1 MDLGELETT
10 VKVIVVG
17 NGGVG
22 KSSMTARYCR
32 GVFTS
37 TYKKTIGVDFLEKTI
52 DVGDLET
59 VKLMIWDTAGQ
70 EEFDAL
76 TASYYRGTGACALVF
91 STIDRASFEAV
102 EKWKRK
108 VEEQCGP
115 IAMVM
120 VQNKVRGGERPVF
133 ASTPALSISPS
144 PFFWT
149 RPWPTPPPPLSF
161 SPPQLSTPQV
171 DLIQESAVTV
181 AEVEALARKLNI
193 CLFRTCV
200 KDNLNVS
207 EVFESLAAQYIR
219 AGGSAAGAP
228 PAVPAV
234 GDLGAVGGHRTGA
247 GGGGA
252 GGGSGG
258 SGGGGE
264 DSAGDLVAPSA
275 ASPERARPAAA
286 GGGLVREPA
295 AGGAGAAAG
304 GGGGGAPLA
313 AAAAGGK
320 GGAQKERVVDHDAPA
335 AGATVKLGADGRRKR
350 PSKGILS
357 YC

>member
-161 SPPQLSTPQV
+161 SPPNS
-171 DLIQESAVTV
+171 
-181 AEVEALARKLNI
+181 
-193 CLFRTCV
+193 
-200 KDNLNVS
+200 
-207 EVFESLAAQYIR
+207 
-219 AGGSAAGAP
+219 P
-228 PAVPAV
+228 PP
-234 GDLGAVGGHRTGA
+234 RWT
-247 GGGGA
+247 
-252 GGGSGG
+252 
-258 SGGGGE
+258 
-264 DSAGDLVAPSA
+264 
-275 ASPERARPAAA
+275 
-286 GGGLVREPA
+286 
-295 AGGAGAAAG
+295 
-304 GGGGGAPLA
+304 
-313 AAAAGGK
+313 
-320 GGAQKERVVDHDAPA
+320 
-335 AGATVKLGADGRRKR
+335 
-350 PSKGILS
+350 
-357 YC
+357 